1 MSLFLL
7 ALRNVLRNRRR
18 TLATIAAVA
27 AGLAAVNLFAGYIA
41 NVYAGL
47 QLQAVSG
54 ERLGHLT
61 VMKKGLMR
69 EGKIHPRRYM
79 FDDTEA
85 ARVAEIVRDSGGVR
99 LVSPRVSIN
108 GIASN
113 GRVSTIFIGEGVV
126 AEDAEVLR
134 GTLQEGAGGRL
145 VPGRRDGVAVS
156 SELAALL
163 GYAKGDTITLLTS
176 TLDGQANAMD
186 AEIVDVFN
194 TGNANTNDKY
204 LVTPLTFTQ
213 YLLDTKRV
221 ERFVVLLDDERAT
234 EPKRAELLASLQAA
248 GFDVEIRTWRELS
261 SFYTQ
266 VRNLFDMIFGFI
278 ASIVFVIAA
287 MSIANTIAMTVVE
300 RTREVGTLRALG
312 LRTAGVVRLFAYE
325 ALWLAA
331 IGVAVGGAAT
341 VVLALAVNGADISY
355 VPPNASYP
363 VALLVD
369 LDWPRAAVVAA
380 VVVALAVASAALPSL
395 KAARRDIVDA
405 LAHA

>member
-27 AGLAAVNLFAGYIA
+27 AGLAAVNLFAGYIS

-61 VMKKGLMR
+61 VMKTGLLR

-79 FDDTEA
+79 FDEQEA
-85 ARVAEIVRDSGGVR
+85 ERVARIVRDSGGVR
-99 LVSPRVSIN
+99 LVSPRVSIS

-126 AEDAEVLR
+126 AEDAEILR
-134 GTLQEGAGGRL
+134 GELQEGAGGRL
-145 VPGRRDGVAVS
+145 VPGSRDGAAMS
-156 SELAALL
+156 SDLAALL
-163 GYAKGDTITLLTS
+163 GYGKGDIVTLLTT

-194 TGNANTNDKY
+194 TGNLNTNDKY
-204 LVTPLTFTQ
+204 LVTPFSFTQ
-213 YLLDTKRV
+213 YLLDTKGV
-221 ERFVVLLDDERAT
+221 ERFVVLLDDEAAT
-234 EPKRAELLASLQAA
+234 ETKRRELLERLRAA
-248 GFDVEIRTWRELS
+248 GFDVEIMTWRELS

-287 MSIANTIAMTVVE
+287 MSIASTIAMTVVE

-312 LRTAGVVRLFAYE
+312 LRTGGVVRLFAYE

-331 IGVAVGGAAT
+331 IGVAVGGIAT
-341 VVLALAVNGADISY
+341 VALALAVNGAGISY

-380 VVVALAVASAALPSL
+380 VVVGLAVASAALPSL

-405 LAHA
+405 LAHT